1 MRHLW
6 LLLHLAGQS
15 LWVGGAIAA
24 FIMGVTGRRES
35 RAALATVARLQA
47 AVQQLV
53 NGPGAMITAL
63 SGIALTFDLQ
73 GSLSAPS
80 PWLMLMQIAGLLAAA
95 LVFFVAWPTA
105 RQLSRVDPVGSTAVL
120 FDALRRRQAIVSS
133 IAGVLAVLS
142 LVAGAMG
149 RP

>member
-1 MRHLW
+1 MHRLW
-6 LLLHLAGQS
+6 LLLHLAGQA

-24 FIMGVTGRRES
+24 FVMGITGRRES

-53 NGPGAMITAL
+53 IGPAALVTAL
-63 SGIALTFDLQ
+63 SGIALTFGLE

-80 PWLMLMQIAGLLAAA
+80 LWLMLMQIAGLLAAA
-95 LVFFVAWPTA
+95 AVFFVAWPTA
-105 RQLSRVDPVGSTAVL
+105 RQLARLDPVGSTGPL

-133 IAGVLAVLS
+133 IAGVLAVLA

>member
-6 LLLHLAGQS
+6 LVLHLAGQS
-15 LWVGGAIAA
+15 LWVGGAIAG
-24 FIMGVTGRRES
+24 FIMGVTGRREQ
-35 RAALATVARLQA
+35 RTALATVARLQA

-53 NGPGAMITAL
+53 IGPGAMITAL
-63 SGIALTFDLQ
+63 SGIALTFGLE

-80 PWLMLMQIAGLLAAA
+80 PWLMVMQIGGLLAAA

-105 RQLSRVDPVGSTAVL
+105 RQLSRVDPVATAPL

-142 LVAGAMG
+142 LIAGAMG
-149 RP
+149 R

>member
-6 LLLHLAGQS
+6 LVLHLAGQS
-15 LWVGGAIAA
+15 LWVGGAIAG
-24 FIMGVTGRRES
+24 FIMGVTGRREQ

-53 NGPGAMITAL
+53 IGPGAMITAL
-63 SGIALTFDLQ
+63 SGIALTFGLE

-80 PWLMLMQIAGLLAAA
+80 PWLMVMQIGGLLAAA

-105 RQLSRVDPVGSTAVL
+105 RQLSRVDPVANAPL

-142 LVAGAMG
+142 LIAGAMG
-149 RP
+149 R